1 MKLSDNPLLSSPEFE
16 TKFKIM
22 RAIDAPLDKLSVKD
36 ICQKAGISRDT
47 FYRHFSSKYD
57 IAIWHGKLAQSLS
70 LDQPLD
76 DSSLVSLYAR
86 DLSLLAEEKDFYR
99 RAFANTGK
107 TSKEF
112 PEMNLH
118 RRTAIIDAL
127 QKKGVAITDRVVFQ
141 VETFVALETALV
153 VKWLRTGCEPA
164 PQVYAE
170 WLVSMIPPE
179 LRAALEEV
187 GAH

>member
-1 MKLSDNPLLSSPEFE
+1 MKLSDNPMLLSPDIE

-36 ICQKAGISRDT
+36 ICQKAGVSRDT

-57 IAIWHGKLAQSLS
+57 IAVWHGKLAQSLS
-70 LDQPLD
+70 LDRPTD
-76 DSSLVSLYAR
+76 GGSLATRYAR
-86 DLSLLAEEKDFYR
+86 DLGFLAEEKEFYR

-107 TSKEF
+107 SGKEF
-112 PEMNLH
+112 PEMSLH
-118 RRTAIIDAL
+118 RAAAIIEVL
-127 QKKGVAITDRVVFQ
+127 RGGGVAITDLVTFQ

-153 VKWLRTGCEPA
+153 VKWLRLGCEPS

-170 WLVSMIPPE
+170 WIVSMIPSG
-179 LRAALEEV
+179 LQAALSEV
-187 GAH
+187 GYF